1 MIPRV
6 QSNKTGCEFE
16 EGRVREMGEDKKTP
30 REVASHGMSE
40 EDFRRL
46 EELADRRYRS
56 IFQVIV
62 GPDTVSNQHGD
73 NL

>member
-1 MIPRV
+1 MP
-6 QSNKTGCEFE
+6 K
-16 EGRVREMGEDKKTP
+16 DKKTP

-62 GPDTVSNQHGD
+62 GPDAVSNQNGD
-73 NL
+73 HL

>member
-1 MIPRV
+1 
-6 QSNKTGCEFE
+6 
-16 EGRVREMGEDKKTP
+16 MGEDKKTP